1 MKSALSKKAAVPNLY
16 PTSNRTTTI
25 TEKKGEL
32 KKTKKSEKIIS
43 VASPTEKVTRLIK
56 AEYNC
61 STPVERMLA
70 EQIALAQ
77 MKILDHSRLYQ
88 YWLSA
93 TWRSSSPIK
102 GREIEALSK
111 QIDRAQR
118 QMLAALTAL
127 RQIKQPHLQV
137 NVVARNAFVAQNQQ
151 INEVQ

>member
-1 MKSALSKKAAVPNLY
+1 MTTTSTDEKKAL
-16 PTSNRTTTI
+16 T
-25 TEKKGEL
+25 
-32 KKTKKSEKIIS
+32 KTKK
-43 VASPTEKVTRLIK
+43 PEKVISATARVENVTSLIK
-56 AEYNC
+56 TEYNC

-77 MKILDHSRLYQ
+77 IKILDHSRIYQ
-88 YWLSA
+88 HWLSA
-93 TWRSSSPIK
+93 TWRNSSPIK

-127 RQIKQPHLQV
+127 RQLKQPQLQV
-137 NVVARNAFVAQNQQ
+137 NVIAKNAFVAQNQQ